1 MSKRN
6 VQKINDIISAA
17 AKAASRTQSSYVTVE
32 HLLYALADDKE
43 VSEIMREFDLD
54 TNNLK
59 DLLNEYLLS
68 NRAEQDP
75 RNPPSKTLVLE
86 RVFNRAFTQ
95 TIFAGRQSLEPR
107 DLFVSIMSEKNTP
120 AYSILKAFNVGREQ
134 VVDKFKEIEQGQ
146 QEVKKAEKQ

>member
-59 DLLNEYLLS
+59 DLELITKLCFFYLSREENTRIL
-68 NRAEQDP
+68 
-75 RNPPSKTLVLE
+75 TLL
-86 RVFNRAFTQ
+86 
-95 TIFAGRQSLEPR
+95 
-107 DLFVSIMSEKNTP
+107 
-120 AYSILKAFNVGREQ
+120 
-134 VVDKFKEIEQGQ
+134 
-146 QEVKKAEKQ
+146 